1 MKNRTF
7 DKKPNIEQY
16 FNRGH
21 KDGFGIFIS
30 GKRGLHT
37 MKQGRALP
45 EVLMELQRQ
54 NAAKQ
59 DFIAPAAALH
69 LSDDGETFVMDHVG
83 PRDSMSMNTTDLFHR
98 QMGSALNIPA
108 KYYDLMRMQKPE
120 LLARNVNS
128 WLTSRDQS
136 YMVRSMDYGNGR
148 VARAL
153 LSDRYRRIDN
163 LEVASA
169 VLPLFAGKE
178 EMEVVSCEVTE
189 NKLHIKIVNHR
200 LEMAVVPGDYVQAGV
215 AISNSEVG
223 LGAVSVQPLVY
234 RLVCSNGLCVND
246 FGERRAHVGRAAKA
260 LEDSFTIYTDETLEA
275 EDKAF
280 MLKLRDT
287 TLAAIEEARFA
298 QIVGRLQETTQ
309 AKITGRVQDV
319 VELTGKAFDL
329 NQGEQDNIL
338 NYLIQ
343 GGDLSLYGLTNAITR
358 ASQDVESYDRATALE
373 GIGWQVAAMPAAQWK
388 EINA

>member
-1 MKNRTF
+1 
-7 DKKPNIEQY
+7 
-16 FNRGH
+16 
-21 KDGFGIFIS
+21 
-30 GKRGLHT
+30 
-37 MKQGRALP
+37 
-45 EVLMELQRQ
+45 V
-54 NAAKQ
+54 
-59 DFIAPAAALH
+59 
-69 LSDDGETFVMDHVG
+69 
-83 PRDSMSMNTTDLFHR
+83 
-98 QMGSALNIPA
+98 GSALNIPA
-108 KYYDLMRMQKPE
+108 KYYDLMRQQKAE
-120 LLARNVNS
+120 LLAKNVNA
-128 WLTSRDQS
+128 WFADRDQS
-136 YMVRSMDYGNGR
+136 YMIRSMDYGSGR

-163 LEVASA
+163 LEVAAA

-189 NKLHIKIVNHR
+189 SRLALKIVNHK

-215 AISNSEVG
+215 VISNSEVG

-246 FGERRAHVGRAAKA
+246 FGERKAHVGRSAKA

-319 VELTGKAFDL
+319 IELTGKAFDL
-329 NQGEQDNIL
+329 NQGEQDSIL

-373 GIGWQVAAMPAAQWK
+373 GIGWQVATMPAAQWK